1 VSTLDRIWSAFRA
14 VLALEG
20 DVRRLTERLAEVDAR
35 ERETRERLIYLE
47 GLIAG
52 ARTRQASPTPP
63 LPAPD

>member
-1 VSTLDRIWSAFRA
+1 M
-14 VLALEG
+14 
-20 DVRRLTERLAEVDAR
+20 TERLADVDAR

-52 ARTRQASPTPP
+52 ARTRQASAPPP